1 MEKKQSKAKKG
12 FTLAEMSVAMA
23 IIAVAMAMLAL
34 CFVSINTFAQKKEKQ
49 TEILSEVSS
58 FKESLNIFLQ
68 DLKNSNN
75 ELIQNL
81 NLTNYIEMQTPTG
94 IIKLEYKK
102 SNSCIIVENTQQTIF
117 EFKYIEDVK
126 FSTYNNLIKCKIN
139 YEKIENIIIFN
150 I

>member
-1 MEKKQSKAKKG
+1 MGKKQRKAKKG

-49 TEILSEVSS
+49 TEISRELSS
-58 FKESLNIFLQ
+58 FKESLNNFLQ
-68 DLKNSNN
+68 DLKHSNN
-75 ELIQNL
+75 QLIQNL
-81 NLTNYIEMQTPTG
+81 NSTNYVEIQTATE
-94 IIKLEYKK
+94 IIKLEYKE
-102 SNSCIIVENTQQTIF
+102 SDLNLIVEDDQQTIF
-117 EFKYIEDVK
+117 EFKYIDDVK